1 MPPLRRIPLAR
12 HAPQLLDRRHVQ
24 QTLTAR
30 IPDVVVNRC
39 LEDFGQLTA
48 DRVFIVVEVVSP
60 WSKRRDRIHKMADYA
75 DAGIPHYWIV
85 EFDKVGAVSV
95 ERYALEVR
103 KQAYT
108 HVEPPT
114 AMATA

>member
-1 MPPLRRIPLAR
+1 
-12 HAPQLLDRRHVQ
+12 
-24 QTLTAR
+24 
-30 IPDVVVNRC
+30 
-39 LEDFGQLTA
+39 
-48 DRVFIVVEVVSP
+48 
-60 WSKRRDRIHKMADYA
+60 MADYA